1 MKQCKDHRHVQFQ
14 GGPFNWIYDPYYAQG
29 WSFRVVTRF
38 TLTLIPVTDDAHT
51 SAYFGQGHLKSI
63 STESTAKDELQF
75 HSEGNK
81 QELHKET

>member
-38 TLTLIPVTDDAHT
+38 TLTLIPVRDDV
-51 SAYFGQGHLKSI
+51 HLCIFWLRTFESI
-63 STESTAKDELQF
+63 STESAAKDELQF
-75 HSEGNK
+75 HNEGNK